1 MTNPA
6 ERIAELRDLIRH
18 HEERYYLHSDPEIT
32 DAEFDALMR
41 ELVELEAAHPD
52 LIDPDSPTQR
62 VGGKPAEGFE
72 RPRHLVPMLS
82 LDHAYSVDD
91 QRALDERP
99 ARAIEATAGG
109 DRGCVCDRGIDCP
122 SPAHTTRA

>member
-52 LIDPDSPTQR
+52 LIDPD
-62 VGGKPAEGFE
+62 
-72 RPRHLVPMLS
+72 
-82 LDHAYSVDD
+82 
-91 QRALDERP
+91 
-99 ARAIEATAGG
+99 
-109 DRGCVCDRGIDCP
+109 
-122 SPAHTTRA
+122 